1 MELQSGGYAGAL
13 RRELAARNREF
24 ARGLPHVESYGGDP
38 VVVYCPVE
46 GAHGNFHGPAYEAIL
61 GRPAWAKRLNKVHT
75 LGKAL
80 PRWTDDPKRKWCEL
94 DSCMSSDAL
103 LMNVFCSPGVAPAVR
118 PILGVYSGGPPEFG
132 WKAKVPLKPGLFP
145 PQRPQTSRR
154 GPRVDRTEVD
164 MRWGDLLVEAKL
176 TETDFQTRKAEVV
189 EAYQD
194 FDAVFDRELLPRVEV
209 LTGRRKMAAEFHE
222 AYTQEWEDTAG
233 LPAEEVVEAAREYQ
247 AGLVAE
253 AEEIAPREWRY
264 RGYQLIRNVLAAYAT
279 GARFCVICDERR
291 PDLMEAWFTVMRAV
305 RTAEMRTRLMALTW
319 QELAEVVPE
328 GLREFL
334 AVKYGIGA
342 TEAPPGRDREVH

>member
-38 VVVYCPVE
+38 VVVYCPVG

-103 LMNVFCSPGVAPAVR
+103 LMNVFCTPGVVDTAAVQR
-118 PILGVYSGGPPEFG
+118 LLGVETGVLAEFG
-132 WKAKVPLKPGLFP
+132 WKARVPLLSRLF
-145 PQRPQTSRR
+145 
-154 GPRVDRTEVD
+154 DRTEVD

-194 FDAVFDRELLPRVEV
+194 FDAVFDRELLPRVGV
-209 LTGRRKMAAEFHE
+209 LTARRKTAAEFHE

-233 LPAEEVVEAAREYQ
+233 LPAEEVGEAAREFQ

-253 AEEIAPREWRY
+253 AEETAPREWRY

-291 PDLMEAWFTVMRAV
+291 PDLMEAWFDVMRAV

-334 AVKYGIGA
+334 AAKYGIGA
-342 TEAPPGRDREVH
+342 PGHLPAADREVH